1 LKQLIESDKAEGLES
16 LLGESVLLM
25 CMNYFYAGK
34 LIGVNEADVILEDAR
49 IVYDTGTWSNDS
61 YSDAQKIGPKEWL
74 IRVYSIESYGKVE
87 K

>member
-1 LKQLIESDKAEGLES
+1 MKRLIESDKAEGLES
-16 LLGESVLLM
+16 LLGEPVLIM

-34 LIGVNEADVILEDAR
+34 LIGVNSEDVILEDSR

-61 YSDAQKIGPKEWL
+61 YEDAQKIGPKEWL
-74 IRVYSIESYGKVE
+74 IRIGAIESYGKVD